1 MKTHFDQSIFP
12 THSENWDFSH
22 QMFFSDQWNSAPWRP
37 PIGNRGNRGL
47 GTPLLRSFTLF
58 CRLRWTFK
66 VSRQISYWV
75 DSAPIPWGMATFCS
89 NSPTILCSTT
99 TATIATKINLPWN
112 IPLIYTSVVRF
123 PVWKFQD
130 FSVTQISLEINFGEA
145 RSSKTAVFAIFG
157 ALNLVIW

>member
-66 VSRQISYWV
+66 VSRQISYRV

-89 NSPTILCSTT
+89 NSPIYYIYCVVLYYRHHRNKNQFAMKHSFDLYIRRPFSSVEISGFFCHSNFTWNQFWELCS
-99 TATIATKINLPWN
+99 K
-112 IPLIYTSVVRF
+112 LI
-123 PVWKFQD
+123 
-130 FSVTQISLEINFGEA
+130 ICH
-145 RSSKTAVFAIFG
+145 
-157 ALNLVIW
+157 

>member
-47 GTPLLRSFTLF
+47 EHPFYG
-58 CRLRWTFK
+58 RLRCFVDSDELSK
-66 VSRQISYWV
+66 FSRQISYWV

-89 NSPTILCSTT
+89 NSPIYYIYCVVVLYYRHHRNKNQFAMKHSFDLYIRRPFSHSVEISGIFYHSDFT
-99 TATIATKINLPWN
+99 WN
-112 IPLIYTSVVRF
+112 QFWPG
-123 PVWKFQD
+123 D
-130 FSVTQISLEINFGEA
+130 CIS
-145 RSSKTAVFAIFG
+145 
-157 ALNLVIW
+157 